1 MRLLIVEDDV
11 KTAAYLQKGLTECGF
26 VVDVAHDGE
35 DGLEKALN
43 DDPDLVVLDVMLPGK
58 DGWKVL
64 SSLKEECST
73 TPVIMLTAK
82 ESVESRIRGLNLG
95 ADDYLVKPFAFG
107 ELLARIRAVLRRQTG
122 PANDSL
128 RYEDLLVDPV
138 RHKAQRGQV
147 AIELS
152 VKELLLLQLLL
163 RHQGEVLSRAY
174 IAEHVWDVA
183 FDSDSNVIDVN
194 IRRLRSK
201 VDDPFPRKLIHT
213 IRGRGY
219 VLR

>member
-1 MRLLIVEDDV
+1 MKLLLVEDDV
-11 KTAAYLQKGLTECGF
+11 RTAGYLQKGLTESGF
-26 VVDVAHDGE
+26 SVDVAYDGE
-35 DGLEKALN
+35 DGLDKALN
-43 DDPDLVVLDVMLPGK
+43 DDPDLIVLDVMLPGK

-64 SSLKEECST
+64 SELRREGEA
-73 TPVIMLTAK
+73 TPVVMLTAK
-82 ESVESRIRGLNLG
+82 ESVDCRIRGLTLG

-107 ELLARIRAVLRRQTG
+107 ELLARIRSVLRRQTG
-122 PANDSL
+122 SATESL
-128 RYEDLLVDPV
+128 SYEDLFVDPG
-138 RHKAQRGQV
+138 RHKALRGRMT
-147 AIELS
+147 IDLS

-163 RHQGEVLSRAY
+163 RHQGEVLSRTY
-174 IAEHVWDVA
+174 IAEHVWDAA